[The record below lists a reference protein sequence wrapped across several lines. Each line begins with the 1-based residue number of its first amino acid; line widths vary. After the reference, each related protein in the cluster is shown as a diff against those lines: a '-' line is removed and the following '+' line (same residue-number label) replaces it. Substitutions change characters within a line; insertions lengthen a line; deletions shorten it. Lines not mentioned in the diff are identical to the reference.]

1 VVNVESP
8 VHWEEA
14 ARRVIGAAGVQ
25 RFGSRIREALKEAVR
40 MGITRK
46 LFTRRG
52 DFLWSLNMQQPTVR
66 DRSVLLA
73 ASRKL
78 ELVAPEEIR
87 RAILIVVQ
95 ESYGIVPEEVPN
107 AVCRLLGFA
116 RVTDDMGAAV
126 EPHREAL
133 LREGYLALNGLNL
146 VLVPQLVDRP
156 TFVPRGWDLK

>member
-1 VVNVESP
+1 VL
-8 VHWEEA
+8 
-14 ARRVIGAAGVQ
+14 GAAGVQ
-25 RFGSRIREALKEAVR
+25 RFGSRIREAFKEAVR
-40 MGITRK
+40 MGISRK

-52 DFLWSLNMQQPTVR
+52 DFLWSLDMQQLTVR
-66 DRSVLLA
+66 DRSVLPA

-87 RAILIVVQ
+87 RAIPSVVQ

-116 RVTDDMGAAV
+116 RVTDDMGATV

-146 VLVPQLVDRP
+146 VLVPQQLVDRP
-156 TFVPRGWDLK
+156 TFVPCGWDLK